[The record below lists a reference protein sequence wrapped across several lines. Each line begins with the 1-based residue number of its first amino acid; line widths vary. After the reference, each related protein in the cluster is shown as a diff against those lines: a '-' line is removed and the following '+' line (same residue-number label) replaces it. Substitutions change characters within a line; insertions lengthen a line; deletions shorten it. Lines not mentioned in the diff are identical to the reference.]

1 MTTISISHK
10 TSQRPSILAKETIRL
25 YWRQIRVDKW
35 KFIIMLACIP
45 LASLALDTIVPYFL
59 AQAIG
64 TFSNNH
70 SSELIHNLWFAG
82 SFALTGV
89 ILNLVGFQFAVR
101 HEAGVRTR
109 LIHDTLEKLLL
120 KDQSFFANQ
129 KIGALTGK
137 FIDFINGHVG
147 LQDLFILRTLSL
159 GINLAIGL
167 AIIYI
172 HTSLLAFII
181 LGLLTGLAIQI
192 RYSRKLRE
200 NIRSERK
207 RLIAEVNGTA
217 ADAITNNLTV
227 KTFAS
232 ESHELSLIQGISKQ
246 YERAYIRDFKW
257 MSFEGSGRILFM
269 HTMQII
275 AIVIVSVML
284 VRGALPLSI
293 AIFTVAY
300 LQRLSAQLFTLGELI
315 NGYDK
320 ILLGATPIT
329 EILLEKP
336 TVTDA
341 HRAPSLVVDQG
352 SIDFINATYAYQD
365 AKSVGVINQM
375 SLHIAGGQKV
385 GIVGTSGAGKST
397 VTRLLLRFDDI
408 DEGEI
413 KIDGQNIAAV
423 TQKSL
428 RRNIAYVAQEPLLFH
443 RSLRENIAYS
453 HPDASTDTVIDAAK
467 KAHAM
472 EFIKKL
478 PAGLDTVVGERG
490 IKLSG
495 GQRQR
500 IAIARAILKN
510 APILVLDEAT
520 SALDSESEK
529 LIQQSLETLMHG
541 CTSIVIAHRLST
553 IAKLDRI
560 VVLENGRIAEDGTHN
575 ELLAR
580 GGIYAKLW
588 LHQSGGFIDEK

>member
-1 MTTISISHK
+1 
-10 TSQRPSILAKETIRL
+10 
-25 YWRQIRVDKW
+25 
-35 KFIIMLACIP
+35 MLACIP

-64 TFSNNH
+64 TFSSNH
-70 SSELIHNLWFAG
+70 SSELIHNLWLAG

-159 GINLAIGL
+159 GINLTIGL

-200 NIRSERK
+200 NIRAERK

-284 VRGALPLSI
+284 VKGTLPLSI

-320 ILLGATPIT
+320 MLLGATPIT
-329 EILLEKP
+329 EILLEQP

-341 HRAPSLVVDQG
+341 HRAPSLVVEKG

-365 AKSVGVINQM
+365 AKSVDVINQM

-453 HPDASTDTVIDAAK
+453 HPDASTDTIIDAAT

-478 PAGLDTVVGERG
+478 PAGLDTIVGERG

-500 IAIARAILKN
+500 IAIARAILKS

-520 SALDSESEK
+520 SALDSESER
-529 LIQQSLETLMHG
+529 LIQQSLGTLMHG
-541 CTSIVIAHRLST
+541 RTSIVIAHRLST

-560 VVLENGRIAEDGTHN
+560 VVLEDGRIAEDGTHS
-575 ELLAR
+575 ELVAR